1 MKVSRKAAACI
12 CALMMATSSA
22 AAFGVNAA
30 DSEGQAVSASQT
42 AEGSGSVK
50 IGKVTEADGSRLTVA
65 LGEFSGKK
73 ASAEASDAGE
83 SSDTAKKARRF
94 GKDKAQVTDAQS
106 DAETEEGSESAPAN
120 KGRKAKSGEAADTD
134 ESAAAEEKASGKAG
148 RKHGGKGGHRGKFTE
163 NGTTEEVNITD
174 DVAVTRKGESASAS
188 DIAVGDIVKLKY
200 DENGSLTEVKVSG
213 KHRHHSKTAE
223 SAEAADPANAS
234 EESAAT

>member
-30 DSEGQAVSASQT
+30 ESEDQAVSASQT
-42 AEGSGSVK
+42 AAAESGSVK

-73 ASAEASDAGE
+73 ASAEASGSEE

-94 GKDKAQVTDAQS
+94 GKDKAQMTDVQS
-106 DAETEEGSESAPAN
+106 DAETEEGSETAPA
-120 KGRKAKSGEAADTD
+120 KKARKAKSGEAADTD

-213 KHRHHSKTAE
+213 KHKHHSKTAE
-223 SAEAADPANAS
+223 SAEA
-234 EESAAT
+234 